1 MTAEARLIAAE
12 LAGATAPCVT
22 CSFQAEGVVLVH
34 LLREQRADI
43 PVLFLDT
50 VHHFPETLAYRDE
63 LAERW
68 KLNLI
73 VLRADAPLPGLWR
86 NDPDACCAR
95 HKVDPLFA
103 ALDAYDVWFTGL
115 RREQS
120 ATRAALAQV
129 APFTLPRGKVLRKVS
144 PLAGWS
150 TREVWAYA
158 KTHDIPLLPLY
169 ERGYTSIGCEPCTSL
184 PLDPSNARSGRWG
197 GQKLECGIHLQPLL
211 ATDDTS
217 HG

>member
-12 LAGATAPCVT
+12 LAAATAPCVT

-68 KLNLI
+68 QLNLI

-95 HKVDPLFA
+95 HKVEPLFA

-129 APFTLPRGKVLRKVS
+129 APFTLPRGKSGR
-144 PLAGWS
+144 
-150 TREVWAYA
+150 TRRR
-158 KTHDIPLLPLY
+158 TTF
-169 ERGYTSIGCEPCTSL
+169 RCCRCTSL
-184 PLDPSNARSGRWG
+184 DTRASAASRARRCRSIPRTRDPAGGADRNSNAAFICSHCSPRTTR
-197 GQKLECGIHLQPLL
+197 
-211 ATDDTS
+211 ATDDTE
-217 HG
+217 